1 MLELK
6 NHVIYINL
14 RNVRDGR
21 INLIGHKLFVE
32 ELILEQLFAGKL
44 SNCSLRLESA
54 NRMQ

>member
-32 ELILEQLFAGKL
+32 ELVLEQLQV
-44 SNCSLRLESA
+44 NSLIA
-54 NRMQ
+54 P